1 MKKIGTILCCLLTQ
15 WAFAQQTSTIVH
27 FAAFQSQLNVQARQ
41 QIETLLAQFSASEEL
56 QIDVY
61 SFTDD
66 KEAKKQPY
74 TLSEKRNDA
83 VLNFLLQKNYKI
95 KATHT
100 FIGGK
105 LQAEVPNT
113 SEEARAQN
121 RRTLL
126 IVNRVV
132 AVQPKYYKH
141 EKQTGVIPSAPKPIV
156 TPEIFAFKISEE
168 KEMPKMKKETVE
180 TEKAMPFL
188 PE

>member
-1 MKKIGTILCCLLTQ
+1 MKKIGILILVLLTNTLM
-15 WAFAQQTSTIVH
+15 AQQTTAIVH
-27 FAAFQSQLNVQARQ
+27 FGAFQSQLNTEARQ
-41 QIETLLAQFSASEEL
+41 QIENLLAQFSHSDAL

-83 VLNFLLQKNYKI
+83 VLDYLLQKNYKI
-95 KATHT
+95 KATHA

-105 LQAEVPNT
+105 LQAEVPNN
-113 SEEARAQN
+113 SELDRAQN

-126 IVNRVV
+126 IVNKLVE
-132 AVQPKYYKH
+132 VQPKYYKY
-141 EKQTGVIPSAPKPIV
+141 EKQTGVIPSAPKLEV
-156 TPEIFAFKISEE
+156 VPEIFA
-168 KEMPKMKKETVE
+168 MKTP
-180 TEKAMPFL
+180 TEKSDNQLNATSQTLNEGFTL